1 MAKLFIETIKVNFK
15 LNRVWELVFDDSYFH
30 LQTYPYF
37 ETTTGF

>member
-1 MAKLFIETIKVNFK
+1 LKTTKTLSVRNGPNLQSNLFQD
-15 LNRVWELVFDDSYFH
+15 DDSYFH